1 MSKSSTTLST
11 FRDQPDDELRTL
23 LANTRDELFRLHLGQ
38 HTNQVT
44 STALLQTK
52 RRDIARIMTILNG
65 RTSGLETQAQKS
77 TEASDESAETPAPT
91 AKTKKTATPK
101 TAKPKKSK
109 S

>member
-1 MSKSSTTLST
+1 MSKQATTLDK
-11 FRDQPDDELRTL
+11 FRDQPDDELRAL

-44 STALLQTK
+44 STALLKTK

-65 RTSGLETQAQKS
+65 RKSGLETQAQKS
-77 TEASDESAETPAPT
+77 TEAPAPAADEAPT
-91 AKTKKTATPK
+91 TKKKSASKKK
-101 TAKPKKSK
+101 TSK